1 MKNSIYIL
9 KWIIPVDSIISK
21 KKNWFANVV
30 LCYCETLDPIL
41 LYRLK
46 KIFNLKKYWSLQ
58 CNSKNNCIINMK
70 QWYIEKEKKF
80 IIINYWF
87 KINGNMYYN
96 KFQKAA
102 CWFSYKGCL
111 VSLLCSKFYNCNA
124 FREQNVY
131 SDVLEEFSKIDL
143 LHCYFNT
150 LCKFIKHLRALSVVD
165 IIMNGSIKE
174 TFQVHTA
181 QWIYWKMYLC
191 MNFEFIKEIKNGCSV
206 LPFLF
211 S

>member
-58 CNSKNNCIINMK
+58 CNFKNNCIINMK

-80 IIINYWF
+80 IKINYWF

-96 KFQKAA
+96 KLQKAA
-102 CWFSYKGCL
+102 CWFSYKCCL

-165 IIMNGSIKE
+165 IIMKTDRLRKHFKYTRLSEYIEKC
-174 TFQVHTA
+174 TYV
-181 QWIYWKMYLC
+181 WIL
-191 MNFEFIKEIKNGCSV
+191 N
-206 LPFLF
+206 L
-211 S
+211 